1 MSKLDE
7 IKEDIGWLKV
17 VFGILTAID
26 ISLLGWLA
34 QNYESAK
41 LFIVISA
48 FVVIAFCTVG
58 IIFVNKKAYKKIK
71 ELGDL

>member
-1 MSKLDE
+1 MSKIDE

-17 VFGILTAID
+17 IFGILTAVD

-34 QNYESAK
+34 QNYDRTA
-41 LFIVISA
+41 LPLLIFAV
-48 FVVIAFCTVG
+48 VVIVMCTVG
-58 IIFVNKKAYKKIK
+58 IIFINKKAYKKIR